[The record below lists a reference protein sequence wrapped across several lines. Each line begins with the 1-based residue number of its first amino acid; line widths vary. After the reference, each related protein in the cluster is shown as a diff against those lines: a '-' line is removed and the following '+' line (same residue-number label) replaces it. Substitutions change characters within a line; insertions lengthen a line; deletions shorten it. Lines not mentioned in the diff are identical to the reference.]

1 MFKKAKPFFFENSK
15 VPVWLSKLAPI
26 EINAITLGPFV
37 FSRGEISEKT
47 KRHETIHYQQYI
59 ELLFIGFLVIYVFD
73 FLYAAV
79 IKKKGF
85 TRDAYLAIRFEQ
97 EAWHCDDYFNYL
109 DIRRAYAWRDYPLG
123 GETDDS
129 TPPPIPLDN
138 APQLFDKDDDTPP
151 HV

>member
-15 VPVWLSKLAPI
+15 VPVWLSKVAPI

-37 FSRGEISEKT
+37 FSRGEISDKT

-73 FLYAAV
+73 FLYAAI

-85 TRDAYLAIRFEQ
+85 TRNAYLAIRFEQ

-109 DIRRAYAWRDYPLG
+109 DIRRSYAWRDYPLG
-123 GETDDS
+123 GEEDDS
-129 TPPPIPLDN
+129 TPPSIPLDTT
-138 APQLFDKDDDTPP
+138 PQFFDKDDDTPP